1 MRYFTH
7 APPGYQAHELP
18 SLEQWPPEFE
28 QLLEAQATSS
38 RAGEKYVQTSN
49 WSPDPLRAHGG
60 TGANVLLR
68 WNNVPADARS
78 IDVVVHLHGYK
89 GPSPNEQLLRA
100 VAAYSG
106 LDLTGRVRPTLGILP
121 RGRLITTDEVRQN
134 QARLDVRALQ
144 SGKQPAKA
152 RSDVQTFPGLLR
164 DGGAGLESLIT
175 GALQWFAQQRG
186 GGPALP
192 IARLILTAHSGG
204 GAALDRLVASHALRR
219 VCNPDE
225 VHAFDALYSE
235 ADGLKSWVTARLS
248 ADRSRQSNQLDTLGG
263 ALRVFYRP
271 GGGTQPWSERLGRSL
286 PPANDPLSRFYRIDC
301 TRLAHLD
308 IPKQFGPPLLRDR
321 TTDLTSFGPCSAGA
335 GSRAGAPAGTSSK
348 QAGPGSAVA
357 SRPSASPARAPLPS
371 DQQAWIRS
379 TDRSAIE
386 LVANEALR
394 RRLLQGID
402 WSREY
407 FPGNLDAQNQR
418 ASGRRAEE
426 LFNAM
431 ARVTPERRV
440 PHGIRYHDVT
450 RVVVSAPGQPD
461 QKIFP
466 EARDAFVR
474 LRDAAAADG
483 VRLEIISS
491 WRSLARQQAAR
502 LRQTNPN
509 AVAAGISAHNYGLAV
524 DLNMRVPGLSLINI
538 STRAHDRMANM
549 VRMYRSP
556 NYKWLALNGSRF
568 GWFPYKREPWHWE
581 YNPPGFKERFEGS
594 VAGTREFETSLRPEL
609 EFGDHESEAWEW
621 MPKLLPAG
629 EVWESEVNR
638 NGSEYVRW
646 VQQALNRILGLQL
659 TVDGLAGVKTRSA
672 IRSFQTQ
679 QGLVA
684 DGIVGPKTE
693 AALLAAGAPPPGSAL
708 SPAAAPDLGQPQV
721 TNVGCPVPAAAPD
734 TVLDNFGFDKSS
746 LVPARHASQ
755 LAALARTV
763 IVSQQT
769 QQPVESILIAGHTDP
784 VGSDS
789 YNLQLSSSRAR
800 EVSVELSRTL
810 ERMSPGITS
819 RIRFEIAPCG
829 ERQPTATPES
839 SRRVVIFL
847 RKRVNLP
854 PRPRLL
860 NPERWAPILSAA
872 KSPSANLRVGN
883 AVRSM
888 IDGRET
894 FEEMVS
900 DIRATNGERDYIYLL
915 AWDITDNFALIP
927 RDASSTVR
935 RLLAGASARGVQIR
949 AMMWAKPWPPLQNLA
964 EVQRINAL
972 ANGAAIRDDETVNKT
987 PMSTAR
993 LRAALL
999 AAGVVPR
1006 LIPVIIRL
1014 IPPQDLARLGGSHH
1028 QKVLVVKRGETLVA
1042 YCGGLDI
1049 NANRL
1054 NIVDANSGHPEHDT
1068 HFRIVGPSAWDLLQ
1082 TFIKRWRHH
1091 PRSTII
1097 DSGPKG
1103 GLRGAREPV
1112 PRAISSPARIDA
1124 PFGGST
1130 SVVIARTFT
1139 PNRRVP
1145 GIVRERDIGAL
1156 LLAAIRNARR
1166 FIYLEDQ
1173 YLVDLNTAAALNRAI
1188 PRLQHLTILILGSAI
1203 DDMPFGK
1210 EYRRDFVDRLNAGL
1224 SVSDRRKIGIF
1235 QLSTSQ
1241 ARPVF
1246 GVHTYVHAKSWFID
1260 DELAVIGSA
1269 NCNRRGYQ
1277 HDSEVDAFIFD
1288 SAPPRSGLTFAQQY
1302 RMRLWKEHLGVPA
1315 RAVVD
1320 GVASAALWRR
1330 PTRPATARVIEF
1342 DHRRPPSPMQSVRDI
1357 AADKLRFII
1366 DPVP

>member
-1 MRYFTH
+1 MRYLSDEATGSFV
-7 APPGYQAHELP
+7 GHEFG
-18 SLEQWPPEFE
+18 QWAREFE

-38 RAGEKYVQTSN
+38 SAGEKYVNTST

-78 IDVVVHLHGYK
+78 IDVVVHLHGFK
-89 GPSPNEQLLRA
+89 GPFANEQLLRA
-100 VAAYSG
+100 VTVYSG
-106 LDLTGRVRPTLGILP
+106 LDLTGRVRATLGILP
-121 RGRLITTDEVRQN
+121 RGRLITPEEVRQT
-134 QARLDVRALQ
+134 QARLDERARQL
-144 SGKQPAKA
+144 GKQPAKA

-186 GGPALP
+186 GGSALP

-204 GAALDRLVASHALRR
+204 GAALDRLVASHAIRR

-235 ADGLKSWVTARLS
+235 AVGLKSWVTARLD

-271 GGGTQPWSERLGRSL
+271 GGGTQPWSERLGQSL
-286 PPANDPLSRFYRIDC
+286 PPASDPLSRFYRIDC
-301 TRLAHLD
+301 TRVSHLE
-308 IPKQFGPPLLRDR
+308 IPKQFGPPLLRNR
-321 TTDLTSFGPCSAGA
+321 TADLSSLGPCATGA
-335 GSRAGAPAGTSSK
+335 RSSRAPAPSGASSK
-348 QAGPGSAVA
+348 QAGLGSGRT
-357 SRPSASPARAPLPS
+357 SGPSVGAARAPLPS
-371 DQQAWIRS
+371 DVQAWIRS

-386 LVANEALR
+386 LVADAALR
-394 RRLLQGID
+394 RRLLQEID

-407 FPGNLDAQNQR
+407 FPGNLNAQNQR
-418 ASGRRAEE
+418 AAGRLAEE
-426 LFNAM
+426 LFNTM

-440 PHGIRYHDVT
+440 PRGIRYHDVT
-450 RVVVSAPGQPD
+450 SVVVGVPGQPD
-461 QKIFP
+461 QKLYP
-466 EARDAFVR
+466 AARDAFVR
-474 LRDAAAADG
+474 MRDAAAADG

-509 AVAAGISAHNYGLAV
+509 AVAPNISAHMYGLAV
-524 DLNMRVPGLSLINI
+524 DLNMRVPGLALINI
-538 STRAHDRMANM
+538 STRARDRMANM

-556 NYKWLALNGSRF
+556 NYKWLAIYGSRF

-594 VAGTREFETSLRPEL
+594 AAATREFEFETSLQPEL
-609 EFGDHESEAWEW
+609 EFREDESEAWEW

-629 EVWESEVNR
+629 EVSESEVNR

-659 TVDGLAGVKTRSA
+659 TVDGDAGVKTRSA

-684 DGIVGPKTE
+684 DGKVGSKTE

-708 SPAAAPDLGQPQV
+708 SPAAASALGQPQV
-721 TNVGCPVPAAAPD
+721 TNVDCPAPGAASD
-734 TVLDNFGFDKSS
+734 TVLDNFSFDKSS

-763 IVSQQT
+763 ILSQQT

-789 YNLQLSSSRAR
+789 YNLQLSAGRAR
-800 EVSVELSRTL
+800 EVRVELGRTL

-847 RKRVNLP
+847 RKRVHLP

-860 NPERWAPILSAA
+860 NPSRWAPILSAA
-872 KSPSANLRVGN
+872 KSANASLRVGN
-883 AVRSM
+883 AVRTL
-888 IDGRET
+888 IDARET
-894 FEEMVS
+894 LEEMVS

-927 RDASSTVR
+927 RDASTTVR
-935 RLLAGASARGVQIR
+935 RLMAGASARGVQIR
-949 AMMWAKPWPPLQNLA
+949 AMLWAKPWPPLQNLA

-972 ANGAAIRDDETVNKT
+972 TNGAAIRDDETVNKT

-1006 LIPVIIRL
+1006 LIPVIISL
-1014 IPPQDLARLGGSHH
+1014 IPRQDLARLGGSHH

-1042 YCGGLDI
+1042 YCGGIDI

-1054 NIVDANSGHPEHDT
+1054 NIVDANSGQPQHDT

-1091 PRSTII
+1091 PRSTTI
-1097 DSGPKG
+1097 DSAKG

-1145 GIVRERDIGAL
+1145 GIVVERDIKSL

-1173 YLVDLNTAAALNRAI
+1173 YLIDLDTAVALNRAI

-1203 DDMPFGK
+1203 NDMPLGK
-1210 EYRRDFVDRLNAGL
+1210 EYRRDFVNQLNAGL
-1224 SVSDRRKIGIF
+1224 SLTDRRKIGIF

-1246 GVHTYVHAKSWFID
+1246 GVHTYVHSKSWVFD

-1269 NCNRRGYQ
+1269 NCNRRGYL

-1288 SAPPRSGLTFAQQY
+1288 SAPPLSGLTFAQQY
-1302 RMRLWKEHLGVPA
+1302 RMRLWKEHLRVPA
-1315 RAVVD
+1315 RAVAD

-1330 PTRPATARVIEF
+1330 PARPATARVIEF
-1342 DHRRPPSPMQSVRDI
+1342 DHRLPPSPIQSVRDI
-1357 AADKLRFII
+1357 AADKLRFVI